1 MYEFSQIVDPVE
13 SIKATDGQVV
23 RAWVIGQPAF
33 VDDVEQMLH
42 NKVMPGSNAKNWVLE
57 KLVYEG
63 RFAQEEVYV
72 EVITALIRETESVDY
87 VFVDCDIM
95 CTSHIHAT
103 KDVFVKMLGR
113 DPRNFYIGHRI
124 V

>member
-1 MYEFSQIVDPVE
+1 MYEFSQIVDPLE

-33 VDDVEQMLH
+33 VNDVEQMLH
-42 NKVMPGSNAKNWVLE
+42 KKAMPGSDAKNWVLE

-63 RFAQEEVYV
+63 RFAPEEVYV

-87 VFVDCDIM
+87 VFVDCGVM
-95 CTSHIHAT
+95 CTSHIHAS

-113 DPRNFYIGHRI
+113 DPRNFYIGHKI